1 MYVNGSPRYA
11 NQLVYGS
18 FSQYE
23 PVKMVQGVEDAGR
36 NSFSQASFSNVLLRA
51 DTSGFTYKSWNGLI
65 SSSFSR
71 HGTYGNNFTVYSQ
84 VPLSASLR

>member
-1 MYVNGSPRYA
+1 
-11 NQLVYGS
+11 

-51 DTSGFTYKSWNGLI
+51 DTSGSSYKSWNSSI

-71 HGTYGNNFTVYSQ
+71 HGTYGSNFTVYSQ